1 MNKTGSSTHTKKNP
15 GFTGIKMQ
23 EEKNEVGFISEGE
36 SVEGRRRWWEV
47 RGGEERLAGG
57 TCFNLGERSR
67 IKLAGSSARS
77 GQDFLWSL
85 LISSPVLLLLGA
97 GRPGCVQG
105 SRGRQGNFKAS
116 FFSPPFIS
124 TPHPVAPAVPEAHT
138 HTHLLLPS

>member
-1 MNKTGSSTHTKKNP
+1 MKWVSSVRAKAWR
-15 GFTGIKMQ
+15 GG
-23 EEKNEVGFISEGE
+23 EG
-36 SVEGRRRWWEV
+36 G
-47 RGGEERLAGG
+47 GGEERLAGG

-105 SRGRQGNFKAS
+105 SMERQGNFKAS

-138 HTHLLLPS
+138 HTHTFSCRLSLSTCLFVSPFSHSNV